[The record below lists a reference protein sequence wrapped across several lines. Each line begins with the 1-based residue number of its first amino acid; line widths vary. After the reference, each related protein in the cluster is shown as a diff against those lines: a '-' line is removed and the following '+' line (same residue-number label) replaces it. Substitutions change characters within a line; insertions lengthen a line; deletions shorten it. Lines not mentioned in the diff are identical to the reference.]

1 MVASKQTWAS
11 SLFTAVVAVIVGI
24 AVLLQQSA
32 PTSATRDWETG
43 LVVLGAA
50 LIVVIL
56 GLVGGIVRERPRL
69 IIDNPVVDPIRLD
82 VGAFPAGWSSTAV
95 ATSTT
100 TSASVAAVPGSSA
113 GLKAVYLH
121 IRNEPRAGAT
131 PAHAVQVRLRFW
143 RDTETLYELPAR
155 WSHTDQRVPY
165 ESTQVPHQED
175 LPANGVD
182 YKLDI
187 ACKFPGENQCHAL
200 TDRVRYTSWQSYPLG
215 TEPVMVDVLARGVN
229 ARSRST
235 WVLTHEGTD
244 GGLTLTRSATRRLP
258 RLAGHSHRRRWSRKN
273 KP

>member
-11 SLFTAVVAVIVGI
+11 SLCTAVVAVIVGI
-24 AVLLQQSA
+24 AES
-32 PTSATRDWETG
+32 TSAVRTDQCDSRLGTG

-56 GLVGGIVRERPRL
+56 GLAGGIVGERPRSL
-69 IIDNPVVDPIRLD
+69 IDNPVVDPIRLD
-82 VGAFPAGWSSTAV
+82 IAALPTGWSSTAV

-100 TSASVAAVPGSSA
+100 TSASVAAVPGPSSD
-113 GLKAVYLH
+113 LKAVDLH

-131 PAHAVQVRLRFW
+131 PAYAVQVRLRFW
-143 RDTETLYELPAR
+143 RDTETVYELPAR

-187 ACKFPGENQCHAL
+187 ACKFPGENQCHAS

-244 GGLTLTRSATRRLP
+244 GGLTLTRSATWRLP
-258 RLAGHSHRRRWSRKN
+258 RRAGHSHRRRWSRKN